1 MLFKKGH
8 RHGFQKGRSG
18 NPGGRPKAVEEV
30 QELAREL
37 TTEAIS
43 ILREIMRN
51 TKAPPAARVS
61 AANAI
66 LDRGH
71 GKPPQTID
79 ANNTNVNYAVSDQP
93 MTEEEWEADC
103 VTEH

>member
-1 MLFKKGH
+1 MPFKKGH
-8 RHGFQKGRSG
+8 RQGFQKGRSG
-18 NPGGRPKAVEEV
+18 NPGGRPRAVEEV
-30 QELAREL
+30 QELAREH

-43 ILREIMRN
+43 TLHEIMRN

-71 GKPPQTID
+71 GKPPQIID
-79 ANNTNVNYAVSDQP
+79 ATNTNVNYAVSDQP
-93 MTEEEWEADC
+93 LTEEEWSRQHI
-103 VTEH
+103 TEH

>member
-1 MLFKKGH
+1 MPFKKGH
-8 RHGFQKGRSG
+8 RHGFQKGQSG

-51 TKAPPAARVS
+51 TKAPAAARVS

-66 LDRGH
+66 LDRGY

-79 ANNTNVNYAVSDQP
+79 ANNTNVSYEISDKP
-93 MTEEEWEADC
+93 MTEEEWVEEY

>member
-1 MLFKKGH
+1 MPFKKGH

-30 QELAREL
+30 RELAREL

-79 ANNTNVNYAVSDQP
+79 ANNTNVNYAVSEQP
-93 MTEEEWEADC
+93 MSEQELFEKHG
-103 VTEH
+103 TEH